1 MRVFEGFQ
9 KGVNLGGWISQCVSY
24 EKEHFETFITKSDI
38 ERIASWG
45 LDHVRLPIDYDIIV
59 EDNGAWKEEGFHYID
74 NCLLW
79 AKENG
84 LNVILDIHK
93 TKGYMFDPLEVANG
107 DLFFQ
112 KTELQD
118 FFVALWEEMARRY
131 GQYKDYVAFEL
142 LNEVVNP
149 AVDKIWN
156 GIAKRTIEA
165 IREIVPDVYILVGG
179 VCYNSVSCVSRL
191 DDPYDDKIV
200 YNFHCYEPL
209 VFTHQAAYW
218 VVDMP
223 ADFHTDYPKSVGDY
237 CEVGKNIPQASCG
250 ALFDIGVKPDD
261 KGIVVFEKLFAD
273 AVAFAEKKN
282 VPLYCGEYG
291 VIDQAP
297 IEDTVRWFEDIHA
310 TFEKYGIG
318 RAVWNYKQKDF
329 GIVDPHYEE
338 ILDEVVKNL

>member
-1 MRVFEGFQ
+1 MAIYVNQLGFYTNDKKHATISGC
-9 KGVNLGGWISQCVSY
+9 KGY
-24 EKEHFETFITKSDI
+24 ELINQDGQVVLKNEVDYLT
-38 ERIASWG
+38 
-45 LDHVRLPIDYDIIV
+45 LD
-59 EDNGAWKEEGFHYID
+59 
-74 NCLLW
+74 
-79 AKENG
+79 
-84 LNVILDIHK
+84 VILDIHK

-165 IREIVPDVYILVGG
+165 IRAIVPDVYILVGG

-223 ADFHTDYPKSVGDY
+223 AD
-237 CEVGKNIPQASCG
+237 
-250 ALFDIGVKPDD
+250 
-261 KGIVVFEKLFAD
+261 
-273 AVAFAEKKN
+273 
-282 VPLYCGEYG
+282 
-291 VIDQAP
+291 
-297 IEDTVRWFEDIHA
+297 IHA